1 MSKTASYV
9 KDRYNAK
16 TYDRYTFYIRKDEAL
31 NDHLQADKQMQP
43 ISQTMKDAL
52 SLYYSEK
59 DEQPSPGRNTRPKTN
74 IPQPSYTTKRQRRT
88 ATKKII
94 EQLQQIRDAEEI
106 SRDNY
111 PENLQS
117 SPAFNAAEECI
128 TALDEALDILGNAY

>member
-31 NDHLQADKQMQP
+31 NDHLQAEKQKQP

-59 DEQPSPGRNTRPKTN
+59 EKQPAPGNTRSKTN
-74 IPQPSYTTKRQRRT
+74 RPQPSYTTKRQRRT

-94 EQLQQIRDAEEI
+94 DQLQQIRDAEEI
-106 SRDNY
+106 SRDNF

-128 TALDEALDILGNAY
+128 TALDEALEMLSNA